1 MNKLTT
7 SLALVSAMLVAG
19 TTHAIDATDSS
30 RTETGTL
37 NFTGKV
43 VGVTCTIGQAEG
55 KQIDVALAN
64 ALRSNLLETGKTTG
78 QKAFQIDFTGCQAG
92 DNVALEFDSTNRNID
107 STTGNLKNIATTNAA
122 KDVQIQVLKEDGK
135 SPIALNTRQTFAT
148 KATSDTASLKFF
160 AQYYAAS
167 NEVSIGAV
175 QSSIGFNLNYN

>member
-19 TTHAIDATDSS
+19 TTHAVDPSDSS
-30 RTETGTL
+30 RTETGTI

-55 KQIDVALAN
+55 KQIDVPLN
-64 ALRSNLLETGKTTG
+64 DALRSQLLQTGNTTG
-78 QKAFQIDFTGCQAG
+78 SKAFQIDFTGCQAG
-92 DNVALEFDSTNRNID
+92 DNVALEFDSASRNID
-107 STTGNLKNIATTNAA
+107 STTGNLKNIATANPA
-122 KDVQIQVLKEDGK
+122 KDVQIQVLKEDGTTR
-135 SPIALNTRQTFAT
+135 IALNTRQTFPT
-148 KATSDTASLKFF
+148 KATSDTASLKFV

>member
-19 TTHAIDATDSS
+19 TTHAVDASDVA

-55 KQIDVALAN
+55 KQVDVALDDV
-64 ALRSNLLETGKTTG
+64 LRSQLLQVNNVAGSK
-78 QKAFQIDFTGCQAG
+78 QFQIDLTGCQAG
-92 DNVALEFDSTNRNID
+92 DNVALEFDSANRNID
-107 STTGNLKNIATTNAA
+107 STTGNLTNIATSNPA
-122 KDVQIQVLKEDGK
+122 KDVQIQLLKEDGTTR
-135 SPIALNTRQTFAT
+135 IALNTRQSFKTTAT
-148 KATSDTASLKFF
+148 TDTVSLKFF
-160 AQYYAAS
+160 AQYFASS
-167 NEVSIGAV
+167 NEVSVGAV